1 MRSRIGLWVNKGFG
15 CGLRENIKEMVH
27 ALSTHYEP
35 DDQIYLFG
43 FSRGAFTVRA
53 LAGFLYRCWLPSKN
67 NDNFDQ
73 WFDRAFDYYTPF
85 EVPDE
90 VREFRACGVEVKIK
104 FLGIWDTVKSY
115 GGIIPIAWP
124 HLRHNPIIEQVR
136 HALALDE
143 KRTYFQH
150 TTWGSLKEK
159 IEGISTEPDDRY
171 KEQVVKEVWFRGYH
185 SDIGGWYTKQKSAE
199 ERDAG
204 EISLLWMLGEA
215 ERHGLRLNE
224 QGKLLF
230 KNNDDL
236 KKEIKVHDS
245 FDWYW
250 WPLGIFPH
258 QELNNARRPPK
269 RPWSMK
275 PRVTRDLLKP
285 NWSGKLVQVHDSA
298 VEYCGLKDIIPVRT
312 HRPGQVV
319 FDIDIDRCP
328 NCGGSL

>member
-1 MRSRIGLWVNKGFG
+1 MLDMNRNLIVCSDGTGNTFEQDSSNVSRLIKSLDLRCRPDAKDRLQIAFYDQGVGTNLDLVGDAHDYSVFNREAEMLKILPVPKTSLWMRSRISLWVNKAFG
-15 CGLRENIKEMVH
+15 WGLRENIKEMVH

-85 EVPDE
+85 EVSDE

-115 GGIIPIAWP
+115 GGIIPIAWS

-150 TTWGSLKEK
+150 TTWGSLKEEIK
-159 IEGISTEPDDRY
+159 GIPIEPDDRY

-204 EISLLWMLGEA
+204 EISLLWILGEA
-215 ERHGLRLNE
+215 EQHGLRLTE

-230 KNNDDL
+230 KNKDDP

-245 FDWYW
+245 
-250 WPLGIFPH
+250 
-258 QELNNARRPPK
+258 
-269 RPWSMK
+269 
-275 PRVTRDLLKP
+275 
-285 NWSGKLVQVHDSA
+285 
-298 VEYCGLKDIIPVRT
+298 
-312 HRPGQVV
+312 
-319 FDIDIDRCP
+319 
-328 NCGGSL
+328 